1 MDCTS
6 EAAKPVCEKYGVS
19 GYPTLKVF
27 SKDSPAM
34 GEEYEGG
41 RSYPE
46 LFSFVEK
53 RSKPPCEVKTKWNC
67 NKMEKDFI
75 EETKDWDE
83 AKMKAEKEN
92 YAKVIEDSKV
102 KHKDLSALF
111 EKQKEEALATMKSQE
126 DAKKEMEKVTKE
138 IKFKI
143 SLLVQKAQMDGEAKE
158 EAVPAAARAEAERLA
173 AAEAAEKKEE
183 L

>member
-1 MDCTS
+1 MDVDCTS
-6 EAAKPVCEKYGVS
+6 EGGKPVCEKYGVS

-27 SKDSPAM
+27 SKDSAAT
-34 GEEYEGG
+34 GDEYEGG
-41 RSYPE
+41 RGYDE

-53 RSKPPCEVKTKWNC
+53 RSKPPCEVKTQWNC

-83 AKMKAEKEN
+83 AKMKAEKES
-92 YAKVIEDSKV
+92 YAKKIEDSV
-102 KHKDLSALF
+102 AKHKELSALF

-126 DAKKEMEKVTKE
+126 DAKKEMEKVTKD

-143 SLLVQKAQMDGEAKE
+143 NLLVQKAQMDSE
-158 EAVPAAARAEAERLA
+158 PAA
-173 AAEAAEKKEE
+173 AAEAAPEKKEE

>member
-1 MDCTS
+1 VDCTS

-27 SKDSPAM
+27 SKDSAAM
-34 GEEYEGG
+34 GDEYEGG
-41 RSYPE
+41 RGYDE
-46 LFSFVEK
+46 LFAFIEK
-53 RSKPPCEVKTKWNC
+53 RSKPPCEVKTTWNC

-83 AKMKAEKEN
+83 AKMKLEKET
-92 YAKVIEDSKV
+92 YSKTIADSIA
-102 KHKDLSALF
+102 KHKELNALF

-143 SLLVQKAQMDGEAKE
+143 NLLVQKAQMDAE
-158 EAVPAAARAEAERLA
+158 PAAAEEATP
-173 AAEAAEKKEE
+173 EKKEE